1 MVIRTFLQKI
11 SPGARTAGIA
21 ALLLLLG
28 ITLSPIGC
36 QEPIQPSGLTV
47 PTDVTIK
54 VEDGNGA
61 PINGA
66 WVEFVALEDGDGG
79 LQLTD
84 SRGEYRE
91 TELDVP
97 VVGREYLL
105 RVLAPFDDPE
115 LAGLTYLDTVRIPC
129 RDTVMTVVFVR
140 TVQITCGLTDEV
152 ERLSLSTCVDSTDL
166 GSIAFVNSSG
176 LPLEIVFGDLASSDV
191 DVSVLRNGQSLT
203 SPFSLGA
210 GERFTVEALFAPL
223 LENSSNTGQVTFEGR
238 DPTGALCYQVTLEI
252 SSLTRPCDSAGV
264 GICRIDEAESTILRD
279 APNDSIRART
289 DSRGSGTLCIENV
302 GDGDLTVRASQVL
315 NSPLFSIEP
324 DELTI
329 PPGESDCFT
338 IIFSPTTSTVWPGGR
353 GNEPARTRFFD
364 SVFIDGCGA
373 TFELKGVADTTFPA
387 LINNCRTPYRYRD
400 QRCGDR
406 ITENDQIITECDKDS
421 TEFDWY
427 VDVADPVARTGRMNT
442 GTGVASFKFVRSNY
456 VPPVA
461 TGFGCSDPAI
471 SAPAAA
477 ACEDAFGWTNF
488 LNVSMGD
495 VILFRKGG
503 KCWILFINSINDA
516 NVENKPLLC
525 YDICRLR

>member
-1 MVIRTFLQKI
+1 MVNRTSL
-11 SPGARTAGIA
+11 RDIA
-21 ALLLLLG
+21 TTVCVAVLLLLVFL
-28 ITLSPIGC
+28 PIGC
-36 QEPIQPSGLTV
+36 QEPIQPTGLTV
-47 PTDVTIK
+47 PTDITIK

-61 PINGA
+61 PISGA
-66 WVEFVALEDGDGG
+66 WVEFVTLEDGNGG

-84 SRGEYRE
+84 SRGEFRA
-91 TELDVP
+91 TEVDVP
-97 VVGREYLL
+97 VTGREYFL
-105 RVLAPFDDPE
+105 RVLAPLDDPE
-115 LAGLTYLDTVRIPC
+115 LAGLTHLDTVLIPC
-129 RDTVMTVVFVR
+129 RDTVMTIVFVR
-140 TVQITCGLTDEV
+140 TIPIICGRTGE
-152 ERLSLSTCVDSTDL
+152 EEQLSLTTCVDSTDL
-166 GSIAFVNSSG
+166 GSVAFVNSSG
-176 LPLEIVFGDLASSDV
+176 LPLEIVFAGSTFQDV
-191 DVSVLRNGQSLT
+191 DVRVLRNGQSQT
-203 SPFSLGA
+203 SPFNLGV

-223 LENSSNTGQVTFEGR
+223 LENSSNTGQITFEGR
-238 DPTGALCYQVTLEI
+238 DQTGALCYQVTLEI

-264 GICRIDEAESTILRD
+264 GICQIDESESTILRTP
-279 APNDSIRART
+279 PNDSIRART

-315 NSPLFSIEP
+315 NNPLFSVEP

-338 IIFSPTTSTVWPGGR
+338 IIFSPTTATVWPGGR

-373 TFELKGVADTTFPA
+373 TFEIKGVADTTFPA

-406 ITENDQIITECDKDS
+406 ITESDQIITECDKDS

-427 VDVADPVARTGRMNT
+427 VDAADPVTRTGRMNT

-456 VPPVA
+456 VPPVS
-461 TGFGCSDPAI
+461 TGFGCSDPGI

-477 ACEDAFGWTNF
+477 ACDDAFGWTNS